1 MSMRKQLV
9 QTVSRLLTQ
18 DERVVLLLGDIGV
31 FGFRDAF
38 EAFGERVY
46 NVGILE
52 QATVSMAAGL
62 AKTGLIPI
70 IHTIAPFLVERC
82 LEQIK
87 VDFGYQGLGGNF
99 ISVGASYD
107 YAALGCTHHCPADVQ
122 VMSSIPGIEVLL
134 PGSAGE
140 FDRLL
145 SKTYNSGRPAY
156 FRLSEVENA
165 ETIDAEYGRAAVV
178 REGRAATVIAVG
190 PMLRP
195 VLEAA
200 RDKDVTVL
208 YYNAVIPFDTDTLR
222 RHAASRKILICEPY
236 YRGVLTTDVM
246 SALWPNPVLVRNVGI
261 PRHFLTNYGS
271 VKEHDVALNL
281 TPDGI
286 RGELEKLID
295 A

>member
-9 QTVSRLLTQ
+9 QTVTRLLAS

-38 EAFGERVY
+38 QKFDGRVY

-52 QATVSMAAGL
+52 QAMVSMAAGL

-99 ISVGASYD
+99 VSVGASYD

-122 VMSSIPGIEVLL
+122 VMTSIPGVEVLL

-145 SKTYNSGRPAY
+145 GETYDSGRPVY

-165 ETIDAEYGRAAVV
+165 ATISAAHGKASVV
-178 REGRAATVIAVG
+178 KDGQLATVIAVG
-190 PMLRP
+190 PMLKP
-195 VLEAA
+195 VLEAVG
-200 RDKDVTVL
+200 DKDVTVL
-208 YYNAVIPFDTDTLR
+208 YYNAVTPFDADTLR
-222 RHAASRKILICEPY
+222 DHASSRKILICEPY
-236 YRGVLTTDVM
+236 YRGLLTSEVVT
-246 SALWPNPVLVRNVGI
+246 ALWPHPVLIRNVGV
-261 PRHFLTNYGS
+261 PHRFLTGYGS
-271 VKEHDVALNL
+271 VKEHDAAIGM
-281 TPDGI
+281 TPGGI